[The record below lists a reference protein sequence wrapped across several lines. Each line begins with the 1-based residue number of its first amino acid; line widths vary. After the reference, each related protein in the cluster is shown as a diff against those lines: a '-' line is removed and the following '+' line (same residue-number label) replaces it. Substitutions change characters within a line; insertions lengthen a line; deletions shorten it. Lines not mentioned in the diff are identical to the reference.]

1 MTFSCRSFGV
11 AGHVGYNSTRRRG
24 AAPMNFLVHC
34 SCGRPHSVPESAA
47 GLVLDCACGQKVHV
61 PSLSE
66 MHKQAGLAAYRPKA
80 TLLIAHMLADG
91 ELPPPRCAGCD
102 AAETNVVDA
111 TAICEQ
117 APRRGGGDNS
127 EQRMLAAL
135 LFGWWVLLLP
145 NRDGNEGSDDRTVRV
160 PLRLCPHCRAALVP
174 PASLLLLYCLAFLAL
189 AGGFIL
195 FFLTPAG
202 FLLL

>member
-1 MTFSCRSFGV
+1 EWG
-11 AGHVGYNSTRRRG
+11 
-24 AAPMNFLVHC
+24 
-34 SCGRPHSVPESAA
+34 
-47 GLVLDCACGQKVHV
+47 CGQKVHG
-61 PSLSE
+61 PSLGE
-66 MHKQAGLAAYRPKA
+66 MHKQAGLAACRPKA

-111 TAICEQ
+111 AAICEQ

-145 NRDGNEGSDDRTVRV
+145 NRDSGEGSDDRTVRV
-160 PLRLCPHCRAALVP
+160 PLRLCPHCRAALTP
-174 PASLLLLYCLAFLAL
+174 PSSLSLLYCLAFLTF
-189 AGGFIL
+189 AGGLIL
-195 FFLTPAG
+195 FFLFAPAG
-202 FLLL
+202 FLLLLVGFGLLFPIFVLRGRTRSCIRRLWRSVPVYRQLLDEYPQTKLIVEK